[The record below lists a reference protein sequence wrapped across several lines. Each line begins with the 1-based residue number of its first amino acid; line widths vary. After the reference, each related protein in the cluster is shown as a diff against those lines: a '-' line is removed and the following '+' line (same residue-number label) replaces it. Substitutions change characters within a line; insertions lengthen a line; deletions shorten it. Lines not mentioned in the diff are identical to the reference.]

1 MERHTLRVVGLGLRA
16 AAELEGVQ
24 DLFRRLQVMP
34 PLTLAVPAF
43 RQTHP
48 VVAGLEAAGFRLVP
62 IPEAMLLG
70 VSTPTRSPRIL
81 ARFGTGS
88 LAEACAIIAAGSG
101 ARLVEPRV
109 ISADGCVTAALAQS
123 ERHVP

>member
-1 MERHTLRVVGLGLRA
+1 MRVVGLGLRA
-16 AAELEGVQ
+16 AADLEGVQ
-24 DLFRRLQVMP
+24 DLFRRLQVTT
-34 PLTLAVPAF
+34 PLTLAAPAF

-48 VVAGLEAAGFRLVP
+48 VVAGLQAAGFRLVP

-88 LAEACAIIAAGSG
+88 LAEACALVAAGPG
-101 ARLVEPRV
+101 ARLVQARV
-109 ISADGCVTAALAQS
+109 ISANGCVTAALAQS
-123 ERHVP
+123 ERPDP

>member
-1 MERHTLRVVGLGLRA
+1 MRAVGLGFRA
-16 AAELEGVQ
+16 AANLEGVQ
-24 DLFRRLQVMP
+24 DLFLRMQVMP

-48 VVAGLEAAGFRLVP
+48 VVADLQAAGFKLVP
-62 IPEAMLLG
+62 IPEAMLLC

-88 LAEACAIIAAGSG
+88 LAEACAIIAAGPG

-109 ISADGCVTAALAQS
+109 ISADRCVTAALAQS
-123 ERHVP
+123 ERPDP

>member
-1 MERHTLRVVGLGLRA
+1 MRAVGLGLRA
-16 AAELEGVQ
+16 AANLEGVQ
-24 DLFRRLQVMP
+24 DLFLRMQVMP

-48 VVAGLEAAGFRLVP
+48 VVADLQAAGFKLVP
-62 IPEAMLLG
+62 IPEAMLLC

-88 LAEACAIIAAGSG
+88 LAEACAIIAAGPG

-109 ISADGCVTAALAQS
+109 ISADRCVTAALAQS
-123 ERHVP
+123 ERPDP

>member
-1 MERHTLRVVGLGLRA
+1 MMVVGLGLRA
-16 AAELEGVQ
+16 AATLEGVQ
-24 DLFRRLQVMP
+24 DLFRWLQVMP

-43 RQTHP
+43 RQAHP
-48 VVAGLEAAGFRLVP
+48 LVAGLQAAGFGLVL
-62 IPEAMLLG
+62 IPEAKLLG

-88 LAEACAIIAAGSG
+88 LAEACALVVAGSG
-101 ARLVEPRV
+101 ARIIQPRV

-123 ERHVP
+123 ERPVL

>member
-1 MERHTLRVVGLGLRA
+1 MRVVGLGLRA
-16 AAELEGVQ
+16 AATLEGVHE
-24 DLFRRLQVMP
+24 LFRQLQVMSAS
-34 PLTLAVPAF
+34 TLAVPAF
-43 RQTHP
+43 RQAHP
-48 VVAGLEAAGFRLVP
+48 LVAGLQAAGFRLVL
-62 IPEAMLLG
+62 IPEEMLLG

-88 LAEACAIIAAGSG
+88 LAEACAIIAAGPG

-123 ERHVP
+123 ERPVP

>member
-1 MERHTLRVVGLGLRA
+1 MRAVGLGLRA
-16 AAELEGVQ
+16 AANLEGVQ
-24 DLFRRLQVMP
+24 HLFRRLQVMP

-43 RQTHP
+43 RQAHP
-48 VVAGLEAAGFRLVP
+48 VVASLQAAGFRLVP

-88 LAEACAIIAAGSG
+88 LAEACALIAAGPG
-101 ARLVEPRV
+101 ARLVQARV

-123 ERHVP
+123 ERPVP

>member
-1 MERHTLRVVGLGLRA
+1 MRVVGLGLRA

-48 VVAGLEAAGFRLVP
+48 VVASLQAAGFRLVL
-62 IPEAMLLG
+62 IPEEMLLG

-88 LAEACAIIAAGSG
+88 LAEACAIIAAGPG

-123 ERHVP
+123 ERPVP

>member
-1 MERHTLRVVGLGLRA
+1 MRVVGLGLRA
-16 AAELEGVQ
+16 AATLEGVQ

-43 RQTHP
+43 RQVHP
-48 VVAGLEAAGFRLVP
+48 VVAALQAAGFRLVP

-70 VSTPTRSPRIL
+70 VITLTRSPLIL

-88 LAEACAIIAAGSG
+88 LAEACALVAAGSG
-101 ARLVEPRV
+101 AQLVQPRV
-109 ISADGCVTAALAQS
+109 ISADGCATAALAQS
-123 ERHVP
+123 ERLVP